1 MNCTKMKEYRIFWT
15 LCIETEEFR
24 HLSQW
29 NSEIKPDT
37 KQNIHTH
44 TPNGHR
50 NIRMESESERKMNE
64 SFCIEDPFL
73 NSWLFEIQS
82 FKDFPPHCRHTLL
95 LACNTRIWKH
105 TGIMEREREKTNGH
119 QSQFSKFKAT
129 IYIKHLRIPNRNWEE
144 RHKNGIQ
151 MKNKNINHGTVKQ
164 SKYFWETTT
173 KNLL

>member
-1 MNCTKMKEYRIFWT
+1 MKEYRIFWT

-44 TPNGHR
+44 THQTDTEIYEWRVRVN
-50 NIRMESESERKMNE
+50 EKWMNRFA
-64 SFCIEDPFL
+64 SKIPFWIVDFSKF
-73 NSWLFEIQS
+73 NHSKI
-82 FKDFPPHCRHTLL
+82 FPP
-95 LACNTRIWKH
+95 AA
-105 TGIMEREREKTNGH
+105 GIHYFWHAIPEYENIPESWREREKTNGH

-129 IYIKHLRIPNRNWEE
+129 IYIKHLRIPNRNWDE